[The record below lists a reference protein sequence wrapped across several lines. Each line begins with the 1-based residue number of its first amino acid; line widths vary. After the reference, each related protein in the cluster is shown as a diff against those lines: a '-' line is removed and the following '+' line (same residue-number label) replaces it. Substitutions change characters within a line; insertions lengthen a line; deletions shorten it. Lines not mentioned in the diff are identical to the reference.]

1 MRNIAKIFTVL
12 MAVVALAALLLT
24 GCQERS
30 HKENSTQKESVFHI
44 PAPID
49 TSKMD
54 EEFYKRMREFEALH
68 PDVPLDR

>member
-1 MRNIAKIFTVL
+1 MKRKAIIIVL
-12 MAVVALAALLLT
+12 ATIVVAMAALLLE
-24 GCQERS
+24 GCHERN
-30 HKENSTQKESVFHI
+30 KKRFTQKEPRVYI

-54 EEFYKRMREFEALH
+54 EEFYRRMREFEALH

>member
-1 MRNIAKIFTVL
+1 MFFTIMMAAAIVLLAGCHEGNRKRHPSQKKNEANIFAF
-12 MAVVALAALLLT
+12 
-24 GCQERS
+24 
-30 HKENSTQKESVFHI
+30 
-44 PAPID
+44 ID

>member
-1 MRNIAKIFTVL
+1 MKRKAIIIVFATI
-12 MAVVALAALLLT
+12 VVAMAALLLE
-24 GCQERS
+24 GCHERN
-30 HKENSTQKESVFHI
+30 KNRFTQKKPRVHA

>member
-1 MRNIAKIFTVL
+1 MKRNAIIIVL
-12 MAVVALAALLLT
+12 TTIMVAMAALLLE
-24 GCQERS
+24 GCHERN
-30 HKENSTQKESVFHI
+30 KKRFTQKEPRVHI

-54 EEFYKRMREFEALH
+54 DEFYRRMREFEALH

>member
-1 MRNIAKIFTVL
+1 MFFTMMMAAAIVLLAGCHEGNRKRHPSQKKNEANIFAF
-12 MAVVALAALLLT
+12 
-24 GCQERS
+24 
-30 HKENSTQKESVFHI
+30 
-44 PAPID
+44 ID